1 MSAIQNLAKRPV
13 IVVTLASAFIAS
25 AVYSVALFFDLARAA
40 NVATIMLS
48 IIVGIS
54 VFFIWGQLRQQA
66 RLTRVA
72 NTQALVGLSSP
83 FNMQLIQDRQTAEL
97 WVTGP
102 RDYER
107 MDEVDRYR
115 YRMLLYWWLI
125 FHENVFY
132 QKQNDLLDEHIFASW
147 AYDLEHFVAQQNL
160 QAHWG
165 DLRAGFQPEFA
176 RHIDELI
183 EPHKSGRR
191 APDAPRLQSVA
202 GKRRA

>member
-13 IVVTLASAFIAS
+13 IVVTLASAFIA
-25 AVYSVALFFDLARAA
+25 ATVYSVALFFDLARAT

-66 RLTRVA
+66 RITRVA

-132 QKQNDLLDEHIFASW
+132 QKQNDLLDEYIFASW
-147 AYDLEHFVAQQNL
+147 AYDLEHFVARQNL
-160 QAHWG
+160 QAHWD
-165 DLRAGFQPEFA
+165 DLRAGFRRGFA
-176 RHIDELI
+176 RHMDEWRRLRK
-183 EPHKSGRR
+183 PGHRAR
-191 APDAPRLQSVA
+191 APPRLQSVV

>member
-13 IVVTLASAFIAS
+13 IVVTLASAFITA

-40 NVATIMLS
+40 NVATILLS
-48 IIVGIS
+48 VIVGIS

-132 QKQNDLLDEHIFASW
+132 QKQNELLDHTGHVKRGLNRARAKE
-147 AYDLEHFVAQQNL
+147 LVAEI
-160 QAHWG
+160 
-165 DLRAGFQPEFA
+165 DRLRADVGWQPLDMTGRWQRRSKMA
-176 RHIDELI
+176 R
-183 EPHKSGRR
+183 
-191 APDAPRLQSVA
+191 
-202 GKRRA
+202 

>member
-13 IVVTLASAFIAS
+13 VVVTLASAFITA
-25 AVYSVALFFDLARAA
+25 AVSSVALFFDLVKAA
-40 NVATIMLS
+40 NVATILLS
-48 IIVGIS
+48 VVVGIS

-107 MDEVDRYR
+107 MDEVDQYR

-147 AYDLEHFVAQQNL
+147 AYDLEHFVGRQNL
-160 QAHWG
+160 LAHWG
-165 DLRAGFQPEFA
+165 DLRAGFQTEFA
-176 RHIDELI
+176 THIDGLLEKVSA
-183 EPHKSGRR
+183 PRR
-191 APDAPRLQSVA
+191 APEAPRLQSVG
-202 GKRRA
+202 GKRRP